1 MVDSKY
7 DDDIKK
13 ELKEQN
19 PSSETE
25 VRESSAA
32 YNLNDL
38 SGRSVPRRK
47 KKGER
52 DLNPVSAPSQ
62 LASTSEEG
70 EENMPQHYFEKYLDQ
85 RMANIDE
92 TFLSIKEELRN
103 RTESIQHILEQ
114 SIATMQEQEKQRQL
128 EMRDRDNQRH
138 AELLSINTR
147 SDERFSSID
156 AKFDNLNARM
166 DARFASVDARF
177 DSLIA
182 RMDARF
188 DSVDARFDSLIARM
202 DARFANADA
211 RFDSIDAKFDR
222 LQARLDDR
230 FDNIDAKFEQI
241 DDRNR
246 WMLNF
251 SIGTLVALVG
261 ILITIFFK

>member
-188 DSVDARFDSLIARM
+188 ANA